1 MSESDSNW
9 LDTAIDGLTQ
19 FDRNVTTLL
28 DSLNNAPTA
37 QAGTSQ
43 SLDEDITALE
53 ASSGALCGSLG
64 KLLEVVIP
72 RISEEIN
79 SKNEELENLRVAYRN
94 YERLLASRDEK
105 IRRLESDLSKAKDQ
119 ALSQFESISWIGST
133 MGALLWKACKQRD
146 SVRALVGT
154 DNLQDFLPMANCVLD
169 SYVASLNAG
178 IGLSADSE
186 DYKFMAA
193 IFGTLVNLAAH
204 PEGRQYLAG
213 EVSALGFATNAL
225 SSVNLFRAPDGRW
238 LRRMT
243 LTYVYNICL
252 EETGV
257 EFMMTDRGRL
267 QGVVNCLTCGNAEDV
282 LILAVNLL
290 LMLIKAMPEAR
301 GKVAL
306 CQMIPKGTVKQ
317 LALRD
322 KPELKE
328 PAAYLLQ
335 LIEFD
340 WMRAAGN

>member
-1 MSESDSNW
+1 
-9 LDTAIDGLTQ
+9 
-19 FDRNVTTLL
+19 
-28 DSLNNAPTA
+28 
-37 QAGTSQ
+37 
-43 SLDEDITALE
+43 
-53 ASSGALCGSLG
+53 
-64 KLLEVVIP
+64 
-72 RISEEIN
+72 
-79 SKNEELENLRVAYRN
+79 
-94 YERLLASRDEK
+94 
-105 IRRLESDLSKAKDQ
+105 
-119 ALSQFESISWIGST
+119 

-193 IFGTLVNLAAH
+193 VFGTLVNLAAH

-252 EETGV
+252 EEAGV

-267 QGVVNCLTCGNAEDV
+267 QGVVNCLSSGNAEDV